1 MEEKN
6 EQIENEV
13 IINPQSQDAEPDYK
27 DLYYRA
33 SADYANLKRNTEKAQ
48 EKTTFIAVKSSVIN
62 FLPILDDLLRGAETG
77 DEAMLAIYRKMV
89 MTLAEMK
96 VILFPTAE
104 DKFNIDY
111 CNAVGVEN
119 DQTKENDDI
128 LKVVKYGA
136 KFGDEIIRYAD
147 VIVNKK
153 D

>member
-27 DLYYRA
+27 ELYYRA

-48 EKTTFIAVKSSVIN
+48 EKTTFIAVQSSVIK

-77 DEAMLAIYRKMV
+77 DEAMLAISRKMV

-119 DQTKENDDI
+119 DQTKENGDI

>member
-77 DEAMLAIYRKMV
+77 DEAMMAIYRKMV

-111 CNAVGVEN
+111 CNAVGR
-119 DQTKENDDI
+119 K
-128 LKVVKYGA
+128 
-136 KFGDEIIRYAD
+136 
-147 VIVNKK
+147 
-153 D
+153 

>member
-1 MEEKN
+1 MEENN

-27 DLYYRA
+27 ELYYRA

-48 EKTTFIAVKSSVIN
+48 EKITFIAVQSSVIK

-119 DQTKENDDI
+119 DQTKENGDI

>member
-13 IINPQSQDAEPDYK
+13 IINPQSKDAEPDYK
-27 DLYYRA
+27 ELYYRA

-119 DQTKENDDI
+119 DQTKENGDI

>member
-27 DLYYRA
+27 ELYYRA

-77 DEAMLAIYRKMV
+77 DEAMMAIYRKMV

-96 VILFPTAE
+96 VILFPTGE
-104 DKFNIDY
+104 DKFNINY

-119 DQTKENDDI
+119 DQTKGNGDI
-128 LKVVKYGA
+128 LKIVKYGA
-136 KFGDEIIRYAD
+136 EFGDEIIRYAD